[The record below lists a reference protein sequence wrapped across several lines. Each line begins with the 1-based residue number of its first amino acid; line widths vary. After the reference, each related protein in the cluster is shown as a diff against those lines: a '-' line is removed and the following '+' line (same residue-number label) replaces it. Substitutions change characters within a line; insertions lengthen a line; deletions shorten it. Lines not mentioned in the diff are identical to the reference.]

1 MQQVYP
7 VQRSLDP
14 EDVYTN
20 LLFEPPEDRPYVILN
35 MVSSI
40 DGKTTINGELRK
52 IRIGSSTDR
61 RLMEWIRLPCD
72 MVVRGA
78 ETVRVNPAYTGVSD
92 DLAARRQKLGQPA
105 QPLVGIVSA
114 SCNLPL
120 DKPLFSEPP
129 RRPVV
134 ITGEQAPKNALAAV
148 SEKADVL
155 QAGDER
161 VDPERALL
169 LLQEKYGVRRLL
181 LEGGPRLNYDFLRAG
196 LVDEIFWT
204 VAPKLIGRDKDKT
217 MVEGRDVFHPMPSA
231 RLVTAFLHEDEFFL
245 RYRILGS
252 DSAAR
257 KHK

>member
-14 EDVYTN
+14 EDVYTD
-20 LLFEPPEDRPYVILN
+20 LMFEPPADRPYIILN

-52 IRIGSSTDR
+52 VRIGSSVDR
-61 RLMEWIRLPCD
+61 CLMEWIRLPCD
-72 MVVRGA
+72 MVMRGA
-78 ETVRVNPAYTGVSD
+78 ETVRVNPAYTGVSGELQARRRELD
-92 DLAARRQKLGQPA
+92 MPDQPLAA
-105 QPLVGIVSA
+105 IVSA

-120 DKPLFSEPP
+120 DQPMFSDSP

-134 ITGEQAPKNALAAV
+134 VTTAQAPAEPLAALRD
-148 SEKADVL
+148 KADIL
-155 QAGDER
+155 QAGEAR
-161 VDPERALL
+161 VDPERAVK

-196 LVDEIFWT
+196 LIDEIFWT

-217 MVEGRDVFHPMPSA
+217 MVEGRDVFHPMPNA

-245 RYRILGS
+245 RYRILG
-252 DSAAR
+252 
-257 KHK
+257 

>member
-7 VQRSLDP
+7 VQRSLDL
-14 EDVYTN
+14 EDVYTD
-20 LLFEPPEDRPYVILN
+20 LMFEPPEDRPYVILN

-52 IRIGSSTDR
+52 VRIGSSADR

-72 MVVRGA
+72 MVLRGA
-78 ETVRVNPAYTGVSD
+78 ETVRVNPAYAGVSD
-92 DLAARRQKLGQPA
+92 DLVARRQARGLPG
-105 QPLVGIVSA
+105 QPLVGVVSA
-114 SCNLPL
+114 SCNLPV
-120 DKPLFSEPP
+120 DKPLFVDPP

-134 ITGEQAPKNALAAV
+134 ITAEQAPTEQLYSL

-155 QAGDER
+155 QAGEAR
-161 VDPERALL
+161 VDPERALT

-204 VAPKLIGRDKDKT
+204 VAPKLIGREKDKT

-231 RLVTAFLHEDEFFL
+231 RLVTAFLHNDEFFL

-252 DSAAR
+252 KALHA
-257 KHK
+257 

>member
-7 VQRSLDP
+7 VQRPLDP
-14 EDVYTN
+14 EDVYTD
-20 LLFEPPEDRPYVILN
+20 LMFEPPEDRPYVIFN

-52 IRIGSSTDR
+52 VRIGSSTDR

-72 MVVRGA
+72 MVLRGA
-78 ETVRVNPAYTGVSD
+78 ETVRVNPRYTGVSE
-92 DLAARRQKLGQPA
+92 DLAARRQKVGRPA

-120 DKPLFSEPP
+120 DKPLFTDPP

-134 ITGEQAPKNALAAV
+134 ITCEQAPQDALAAV
-148 SEKADVL
+148 SEKADVII
-155 QAGDER
+155 AGSER
-161 VDPERALL
+161 VDPERALA
-169 LLQEKYGVRRLL
+169 LLQERYGVRRLL

-204 VAPKLIGRDKDKT
+204 IAPKLIGRAKDKT

-231 RLVTAFLHEDEFFL
+231 RLVTAFVHEDEFYL

-252 DSAAR
+252 PSAVR
-257 KHK
+257 RSH